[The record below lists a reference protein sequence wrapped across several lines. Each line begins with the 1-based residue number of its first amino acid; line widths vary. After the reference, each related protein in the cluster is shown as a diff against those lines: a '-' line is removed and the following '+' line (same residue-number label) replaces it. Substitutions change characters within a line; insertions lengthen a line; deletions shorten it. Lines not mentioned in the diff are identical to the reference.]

1 MSSRRSGGH
10 RSLTV
15 AALNRTAHSGAAR
28 GHDTARAATTDSEP
42 RPSGSVRRALRRGG
56 ALLMVLWLSAALSAI
71 ALSVALSVRSEITR
85 ADTAMEG
92 LRAYYLACGAAD
104 RAVNYMLYGP
114 GPRNESG
121 VPQFWEPG
129 IPLLRF
135 AFPEGE
141 AAVEVIPESSKL
153 NVNQVSERELAML
166 LQVLGVPPEGAQQI
180 VMAVMHWRGGSGGP
194 LDQMYLMRS
203 PSFRA
208 PHASLEQI
216 EELMSIA
223 GITPE
228 LFHGGYT
235 RTPQGGLVPRPGLRD
250 CLSVYSA
257 STAMDLNTAEP
268 AVMLALGAP
277 LPGVEAVVN
286 LRRQLPI
293 RQPQAGPLL
302 GMLGP
307 AGGRFRLGGDSI
319 YTLRATARMKRPD
332 GVLSDLRRTVAMTV
346 QIYSK
351 SSPDLYR
358 VLAWQDQAAGQPIFS
373 LWPQ

>member
-1 MSSRRSGGH
+1 M
-10 RSLTV
+10 
-15 AALNRTAHSGAAR
+15 
-28 GHDTARAATTDSEP
+28 
-42 RPSGSVRRALRRGG
+42 RRGG

-114 GPRNESG
+114 GPRNEAG
-121 VPQFWEPG
+121 LPRFWEPG
-129 IPLLRF
+129 MALLRMP
-135 AFPEGE
+135 FPEGE
-141 AAVEVIPESSKL
+141 AAVEVSPESSKL
-153 NVNQVSERELAML
+153 NVNRVSELELARL
-166 LQVLGVPPEGAQQI
+166 LQVLGLPPEGAQQI
-180 VMAVMHWRGGSGGP
+180 VMAVLNWRGGGGTQ
-194 LDQMYLMRS
+194 LDQAYLMRT
-203 PSFRA
+203 PSFRS

-228 LFHGGYT
+228 LYYGGYT
-235 RTPQGGLVPRPGLRD
+235 RTPGGGLVPRPGLRD
-250 CLSVYSA
+250 CLSVYS
-257 STAMDLNTAEP
+257 SGTRLDVNTTEP

-277 LPGVEAVVN
+277 VTGVEALMN
-286 LRRQLPI
+286 LRRQMPI
-293 RQPQAGPLL
+293 RQQQVGAVLEL
-302 GMLGP
+302 LGP
-307 AGGRFRLGGDSI
+307 AAGRFRLGGDSKM
-319 YTLRATARMKRPD
+319 YTLRATARMRRPD

-351 SSPDLYR
+351 NSPDLYR
-358 VLAWQDQAAGQPIFS
+358 VMAWQDQAAGQPSFS

>member
-1 MSSRRSGGH
+1 MR
-10 RSLTV
+10 
-15 AALNRTAHSGAAR
+15 
-28 GHDTARAATTDSEP
+28 SEP
-42 RPSGSVRRALRRGG
+42 RPSGSGGFRRGG

-104 RAVNYMLYGP
+104 RALNYMLYGP
-114 GPRNESG
+114 GPRNPLG
-121 VPQFWEPG
+121 VPRFWEPG
-129 IPLLRF
+129 IPLLLMP
-135 AFPEGE
+135 FPEGE

-153 NVNQVSERELAML
+153 NVNQVSDRELATL
-166 LQVLGVPPEGAQQI
+166 LAVLGVPPEGAQQI
-180 VMAVMHWRGGSGGP
+180 AMAVLNWRGGGGSP

-235 RTPQGGLVPRPGLRD
+235 RTLQGGLVPRPGLRD
-250 CLSVYSA
+250 CLSVYSGG
-257 STAMDLNTAEP
+257 TALDLNTAEP
-268 AVMLALGAP
+268 AVMLALGGP
-277 LPGVEAVVN
+277 PQGVETLVN
-286 LRRQLPI
+286 MRRQMVI
-293 RQPQAGPLL
+293 RQQQVGAVMGL
-302 GMLGP
+302 LGP
-307 AGGRFRLGGDSI
+307 AAGRFRLGGDRI
-319 YTLRATARMKRPD
+319 YTLRATARMRRPD

-346 QIYSK
+346 QIDSK
-351 SSPDLYR
+351 SSPDLFR
-358 VLAWQDQAAGQPIFS
+358 VLAWQDQAAGQSIFS
-373 LWPQ
+373 VWPQ